1 VATAPSPARD
11 RAPGDAANL
20 LEVRDL
26 SAAFFTRRGV
36 VRAVDGV
43 SFALRP
49 GETLGLVGESG
60 CGKSATAMSILRMLP
75 FPGRVTGGE
84 IIFQGQDLLMRPES
98 AMARLRGRQI
108 ALIPQDPTASL
119 NPLLTIG
126 DHLVEVLEVHLGL
139 RGAAARARA
148 VELLQTV
155 GIPEPERRFRAYP
168 FQLSG
173 GMRQRVMIAM
183 AIACRPPLLIAD
195 EPTTALDAT
204 VQAQVLELI
213 QSLGRELNTATILI
227 THNLGIV
234 AGLCDWVAVMYA
246 GRIVEIAPRDELFA
260 HPRHPYTVGLLRC
273 VPRLD
278 RIGVTELESIPGR
291 PPDLIHRPWGCAFA
305 PRCPHA
311 TSVCHEE
318 EPALT
323 AAGERHHAACWH
335 QEAVAGDE

>member
-1 VATAPSPARD
+1 VVAPAEV
-11 RAPGDAANL
+11 ASL

-26 SAAFFTRRGV
+26 QAAFFTRRGI

-49 GETLGLVGESG
+49 GQTLGLVGESG
-60 CGKSATAMSILRMLP
+60 CGKTATAMSILRMLP
-75 FPGRVTGGE
+75 FPGRVTGGQ
-84 IIFQGQDLLMRPES
+84 ILFQGEDLVARPER
-98 AMARLRGRQI
+98 AMDRVRGRQI
-108 ALIPQDPTASL
+108 ALIPQDPTSSL
-119 NPLLTIG
+119 NPLLTVG

-139 RGAAARARA
+139 HGAAARARA
-148 VELLQTV
+148 VELLHKV

-213 QSLGRELNTATILI
+213 QSLGRELDTATILI

-260 HPRHPYTVGLLRC
+260 RPRHPYTVGLLRC

-278 RIGVTELESIPGR
+278 RVGVAELESIPGR
-291 PPDLIHRPWGCAFA
+291 PPDLIRPGWGCAFA
-305 PRCPHA
+305 PRCAFA
-311 TSVCHEE
+311 TSVCLEE
-318 EPALT
+318 APPL
-323 AAGERHHAACWH
+323 AGDDHHRAACWH
-335 QEAVAGDE
+335 QEKVASGV